1 MHIGV
6 SESFLV
12 SKRKHSISNNGF
24 FNFEQITPPELGQYF
39 LKIYAKPE
47 AEIYSEH
54 DTLDHVATFLI
65 QAHQVS

>member
-1 MHIGV
+1 M
-6 SESFLV
+6 
-12 SKRKHSISNNGF
+12 NNW
-24 FNFEQITPPELGQYF
+24 QITPPELGQYF

-65 QAHQVS
+65 QAYQVSCDTLAIEASQFIFIGLYDG

>member
-1 MHIGV
+1 
-6 SESFLV
+6 
-12 SKRKHSISNNGF
+12 
-24 FNFEQITPPELGQYF
+24 

-65 QAHQVS
+65 YAQQVITGAMGEGHILGRFFM